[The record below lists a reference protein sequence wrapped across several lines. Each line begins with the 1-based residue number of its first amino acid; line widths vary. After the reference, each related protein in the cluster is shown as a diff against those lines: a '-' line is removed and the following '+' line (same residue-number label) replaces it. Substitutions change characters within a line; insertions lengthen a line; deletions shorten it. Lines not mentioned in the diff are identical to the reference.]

1 MLHTL
6 SCRYFQRALLWSV
19 PIGGLA
25 GLVGLGGGEFRLP
38 VLTQVLGFGAR
49 TAIPL
54 NLLITLATL
63 AAALVV
69 RGYAVPLSGV
79 ALLWPE
85 LCGLAIGGVVAAA
98 YGTRLVLGLKEHRL
112 AFGVGALLG
121 GLGVLMLIQALVPFG
136 ASGMT
141 ETALPARAAVGG
153 GLGLAVG
160 LLSSML
166 GVAGGELL
174 IPTLVFVFGAE
185 IRIAGSAS
193 LLVSLPIV
201 GTGLW
206 RYRRAGVLGLPG
218 GARRIAGAMATG
230 SLIGTGLGG
239 LALQT
244 APVTALKIILGLVL
258 LVAAAKAITDDGSP
272 GRRRDRGGKPT

>member
-54 NLLITLATL
+54 NLLISLATL
-63 AAALVV
+63 AAALVA
-69 RGYAVPLSGV
+69 RGYAVPLPEIG
-79 ALLWPE
+79 ALWPE
-85 LCGLAIGGVVAAA
+85 LVGLALGGVLAAA
-98 YGTRLVLGLKEHRL
+98 YGSRLVLRLQERRL
-112 AFGVGALLG
+112 AAAVAALLG
-121 GLGVLMLIQALVPFG
+121 ALGMLMLLEAMVPFG
-136 ASGMT
+136 GSGLAGEAVM
-141 ETALPARAAVGG
+141 PRAAIGA
-153 GLGLAVG
+153 GLGLLVG
-160 LLSSML
+160 LVSSML

-174 IPTLVFVFGAE
+174 IPALVFVFGAD

-206 RYRRAGVLGLPG
+206 RYRRAGALGLPG
-218 GARRIAGAMATG
+218 GARRIAGAMVTG
-230 SLIGTGLGG
+230 SLIGAGLGG
-239 LALQT
+239 LAMQT
-244 APVTALKIILGLVL
+244 TPETTLKLVLGLVL
-258 LVAAAKAITDDGSP
+258 LVAAAKAVAKGGSP
-272 GRRRDRGGKPT
+272 RIGERRARR

>member
-54 NLLITLATL
+54 NLLISLATL
-63 AAALVV
+63 AAALVA
-69 RGYAVPLSGV
+69 RGYAVPLPGIG
-79 ALLWPE
+79 ALWPE
-85 LCGLAIGGVVAAA
+85 LVGLALGGTLAAA
-98 YGTRLVLGLKEHRL
+98 YGSRLVLRLQERRL
-112 AFGVGALLG
+112 AAAVAALLG
-121 GLGVLMLIQALVPFG
+121 GLGMLMLLEAMVPFG
-136 ASGMT
+136 GSGLAGEAVM
-141 ETALPARAAVGG
+141 PRAAIGA
-153 GLGLAVG
+153 GLGLLVG
-160 LLSSML
+160 LVSSML

-174 IPTLVFVFGAE
+174 IPALVFVFGAD

-206 RYRRAGVLGLPG
+206 RYRRAGALGLPG
-218 GARRIAGAMATG
+218 GARRIAGAMVTG
-230 SLIGTGLGG
+230 SLIGAGLGG
-239 LALQT
+239 LAMQT
-244 APVTALKIILGLVL
+244 APETALKLVLGLVL
-258 LVAAAKAITDDGSP
+258 LVAAAKAVAKGDSP
-272 GRRRDRGGKPT
+272 RPGERRTRR

>member
-54 NLLITLATL
+54 NLLISLATL
-63 AAALVV
+63 AAALVA
-69 RGYAVPLSGV
+69 RGYAVPLPEIG
-79 ALLWPE
+79 ALWPE
-85 LCGLAIGGVVAAA
+85 LVGLALGGVLAAA
-98 YGTRLVLGLKEHRL
+98 YGSRLVLRLQERRL
-112 AFGVGALLG
+112 AAAVAALLG
-121 GLGVLMLIQALVPFG
+121 ALGMLMLLEAVVPFG
-136 ASGMT
+136 GSGLAGEAVM
-141 ETALPARAAVGG
+141 PRAAIGA
-153 GLGLAVG
+153 GLGLLVG
-160 LLSSML
+160 LVSSML

-174 IPTLVFVFGAE
+174 IPALVFVFGAD

-206 RYRRAGVLGLPG
+206 RYRRAGALGLPG
-218 GARRIAGAMATG
+218 GARRIAGAMVTG
-230 SLIGTGLGG
+230 SLIGAGLGG
-239 LALQT
+239 LAMQT
-244 APVTALKIILGLVL
+244 APETTLKLVLGLVL
-258 LVAAAKAITDDGSP
+258 LVAAAKAVAKGGSP
-272 GRRRDRGGKPT
+272 RFGERRARR